1 MVTLG
6 GSHVAVT
13 PAYLIDGFNLEYGI
27 APGTGEMLC
36 PRYCGKDQCFLWKLK
51 HPEEEKGKQENLS
64 GRA

>member
-27 APGTGEMLC
+27 APGTGAMLC
-36 PRYCGKDQCFLWKLK
+36 LHYCGIDQCFLWKLK
-51 HPEEEKGKQENLS
+51 HPE
-64 GRA
+64 